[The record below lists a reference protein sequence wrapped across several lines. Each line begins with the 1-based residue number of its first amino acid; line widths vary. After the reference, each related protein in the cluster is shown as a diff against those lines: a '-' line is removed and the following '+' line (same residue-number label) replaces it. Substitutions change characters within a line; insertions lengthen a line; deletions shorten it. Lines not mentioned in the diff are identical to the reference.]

1 MNPTGKTRIK
11 NMKLK
16 TTIVSLLTVSLLAGG
31 LIGCAMHEKHH
42 REHLEAKAKI
52 SKEDAQRTAL
62 EKVPG
67 GTVKEG
73 ELEKEHGHIIWSF
86 DIAQPGTSDI
96 KEVQVDAISGA
107 IVSVTTESAKDEAKE
122 AKKEG
127 KKEKDDDEKEGK

>member
-1 MNPTGKTRIK
+1 
-11 NMKLK
+11 MKSK
-16 TTIVSLLTVSLLAGG
+16 MTIVSLLSVSVLAGG
-31 LIGCAMHEKHH
+31 LIGCAMHEKHE
-42 REHLEAKAKI
+42 RHLEAKAKV

-73 ELEKEHGHIIWSF
+73 ELEKEKGHLIWSF

-96 KEVQVDAISGA
+96 KEVQVDAINGQ

-122 AKKEG
+122 AKKEKK
-127 KKEKDDDEKEGK
+127 KKEKDEDDEKEGKK